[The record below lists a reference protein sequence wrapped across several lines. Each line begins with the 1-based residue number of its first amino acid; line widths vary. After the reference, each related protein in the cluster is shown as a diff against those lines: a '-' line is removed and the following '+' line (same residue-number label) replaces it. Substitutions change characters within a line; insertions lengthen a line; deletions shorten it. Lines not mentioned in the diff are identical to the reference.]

1 MEQIRLL
8 FVGKLRAGKRVAGL
22 KDRPSPKGELMV
34 VLFCGA
40 AVVGAIL
47 ALRFGIFVLLPAVL
61 FAAAGLIAF
70 GVLNGYGFL
79 IIVFY
84 LLGAAVS
91 LEVGFL
97 IGGAVRVRRS
107 GKAEAQPGELIFRT
121 EPDSRGER
129 DQWVLVGDPHGG
141 EQRVR
146 HDRATLDEDG
156 SAAPYVRSEPTVP
169 IADFLATEQPP
180 TVRQRLRAILS
191 HGRVRK

>member
-1 MEQIRLL
+1 
-8 FVGKLRAGKRVAGL
+8 
-22 KDRPSPKGELMV
+22 MV

-40 AVVGAIL
+40 AAVGAIL
-47 ALRFGIFVLLPAVL
+47 ALRFEIFVLLPAML

-97 IGGAVRVRRS
+97 IGCAVVAVRRS

-121 EPDSRGER
+121 EQETRGER
-129 DQWVLVGDPHGG
+129 DQRALVGDPQGG
-141 EQRVR
+141 QQRVR
-146 HDRATLDEDG
+146 HDRVTLDEDG